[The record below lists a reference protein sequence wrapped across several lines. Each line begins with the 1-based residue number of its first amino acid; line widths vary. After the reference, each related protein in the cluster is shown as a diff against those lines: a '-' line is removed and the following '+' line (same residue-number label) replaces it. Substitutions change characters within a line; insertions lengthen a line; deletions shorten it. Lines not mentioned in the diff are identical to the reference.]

1 MALEKIIGIFDE
13 QTVYAERLKRY
24 INEKKEIG
32 CFAVS
37 FREEQELTDFCRRRK
52 LSLLLLGGFPAE
64 QVTRMVL
71 PYGVRVFVLSEEEPE
86 QEEGD
91 EYSVLF
97 RYQKAGEIVR
107 RMLLSEMA
115 REERLSELYTVFSP
129 EAAALAATY
138 ADKLSEALSKKGKTL
153 LLPWEPFGGTGRDAD
168 ACEGTSISELLYFM
182 RKDRQQARQL
192 FENLPKRKGCDFF
205 CGPEF
210 CSDLWQYSPEE
221 MARLVECCRE
231 YGGYRHVIFLAG
243 AFHEGVIAIMNQSG
257 QVYLV
262 HSETED
268 GEVRKKEFYR
278 QMKYSGQQGLLS
290 QLSEVQAESEVNI

>member
-1 MALEKIIGIFDE
+1 MEKIIGIFDE

-24 INEKKEIG
+24 INEKKDIG
-32 CFAVS
+32 CYAVT
-37 FREEQELTDFCRRRK
+37 FREEQELTDFCGRRK
-52 LSLLLLGGFPAE
+52 LSLLLLGGAPADH
-64 QVTRMVL
+64 VTRIVL

-86 QEEGD
+86 QEEGE

-138 ADKLSEALSKKGKTL
+138 ADKLSETLSKKGKTL
-153 LLPWEPFGGTGRDAD
+153 LLSWDPFGGAGRNEEE
-168 ACEGTSISELLYFM
+168 CEGTSISELLYFM

-192 FENLPKRKGCDFF
+192 FENLPKKQGCDYF

-210 CSDLWQYSPEE
+210 CSDLWQYSAEE
-221 MARLVECCRE
+221 MTRLVECCRE

-243 AFHEGVIAIMNQSG
+243 AFHEGVIAIMNQSER
-257 QVYLV
+257 VYLV
-262 HSETED
+262 HSETGD
-268 GEVRKKEFYR
+268 GEKRKQEFYR

-290 QLSEVQAESEVNI
+290 QLSEVLPESEVKL

>member
-1 MALEKIIGIFDE
+1 MEKIIGIFDE

-24 INEKKEIG
+24 INEKKDIG

-37 FREEQELTDFCRRRK
+37 FREEQELTDFCSRRK
-52 LSLLLLGGFPAE
+52 LSLLLLGGAPADH
-64 QVTRMVL
+64 VTRIVL

-86 QEEGD
+86 QEEGE

-129 EAAALAATY
+129 EAASLAAIY
-138 ADKLSEALSKKGKTL
+138 ADKLSETLSKKGKTL
-153 LLPWEPFGGTGRDAD
+153 LLPWDPFGGAGRNTEES
-168 ACEGTSISELLYFM
+168 EGASISELLYFM

-192 FENLPKRKGCDFF
+192 FETLPKKQGCDFF

-210 CSDLWQYSPEE
+210 CSDLWQYSAEE
-221 MARLVECCRE
+221 MTRLVECCRE
-231 YGGYRHVIFLAG
+231 YGGYQHVVFLAG

-257 QVYLV
+257 RVYLV
-262 HSETED
+262 HSETEE
-268 GEVRKKEFYR
+268 GEKRKQEFYR

-290 QLSEVQAESEVNI
+290 QLSEVLPESEVKL

>member
-1 MALEKIIGIFDE
+1 MEKIIGIFDE

-24 INEKKEIG
+24 INEKKDIG
-32 CFAVS
+32 CYAVT
-37 FREEQELTDFCRRRK
+37 FREEQELTDFCGRRK
-52 LSLLLLGGFPAE
+52 LSLLLLGGAPADH
-64 QVTRMVL
+64 VTRIVL

-86 QEEGD
+86 QEEGE

-138 ADKLSEALSKKGKTL
+138 ADKLSETLSKKGKTL
-153 LLPWEPFGGTGRDAD
+153 LLSWDPFGGAGRNEEE
-168 ACEGTSISELLYFM
+168 CEGTSISELLYFM
-182 RKDRQQARQL
+182 RKDRQQARKL
-192 FENLPKRKGCDFF
+192 FENLPKKQGCDYF

-210 CSDLWQYSPEE
+210 CSDLWQYSAEE
-221 MARLVECCRE
+221 MTRLVECCRE

-243 AFHEGVIAIMNQSG
+243 AFHEGVIAIMNQSER
-257 QVYLV
+257 VYLV
-262 HSETED
+262 HSETGD
-268 GEVRKKEFYR
+268 GEKRKQEFYR

-290 QLSEVQAESEVNI
+290 QLSEVLPESEVKL